1 MDLLSVKTPME
12 LNEDKFLHLQN
23 VIKIKRDMLI
33 NKQKKIKQLVK
44 QNHFLNDIK
53 NDYIRFNNYTIKQKQ
68 DQITALELLKKYIHD
83 LTVSGNLSDNNLK
96 DALYEQNKIKKE
108 LRSIKLGLD
117 RLMNETNE
125 MDTNL
130 LHHL

>member
-23 VIKIKRDMLI
+23 VIKIKRNMLI
-33 NKQKKIKQLVK
+33 NKQKKLKQLIN
-44 QNHFLNDIK
+44 QNHFLIDIK

-108 LRSIKLGLD
+108 LKSIKLGLD
-117 RLMNETNE
+117 RLMSET
-125 MDTNL
+125 
-130 LHHL
+130 

>member
-23 VIKIKRDMLI
+23 VIKIKRNMLI
-33 NKQKKIKQLVK
+33 NKQKKLKQLIN
-44 QNHFLNDIK
+44 QNHFLIDIK

-108 LRSIKLGLD
+108 LKSIKLGLD
-117 RLMNETNE
+117 RLMSETSE

-130 LHHL
+130 L